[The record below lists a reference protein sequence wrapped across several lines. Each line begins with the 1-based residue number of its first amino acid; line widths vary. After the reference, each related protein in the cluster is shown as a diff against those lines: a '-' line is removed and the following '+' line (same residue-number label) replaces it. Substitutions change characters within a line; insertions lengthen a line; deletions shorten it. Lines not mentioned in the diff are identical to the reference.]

1 LLLSKEEPCIKISSE
16 YQDNKKSSLFIII
29 IIASLILLCL
39 LSASIYFQFK
49 ANQELYKQFD
59 LLKNVGLVRKTMTYL
74 NLFAFNVAKTHN
86 DPSYISL
93 VTSTAAEFYKVS
105 SLTYP

>member
-1 LLLSKEEPCIKISSE
+1 MLSKKDPCIKISSE
-16 YQDNKKSSLFIII
+16 YQDNKKSSLFLIII
-29 IIASLILLCL
+29 IVSLILLCL

-59 LLKNVGLVRKTMTYL
+59 LLKNVGLVRKSMTYL
-74 NLFAFNVAKTHN
+74 NLFAFNVAKLHS
-86 DPSYISL
+86 DPSYTSL
-93 VTSTAAEFYKVS
+93 VASTASEFYKVS